1 MRLRPYAPLVLVLVA
16 TVLAACAGTGAG
28 PTDGLAPVPI
38 TDFKMVAGKWE
49 GVVSGLSAKRDDGDW
64 AEMTISPDGT
74 YDFGIYRTIGVFGG
88 RGTFTLSDGKLQ
100 MRGDRG
106 SATYALYQGGGKR
119 VLQAQATLSDGRP
132 LTAKLTPEKAR

>member
-16 TVLAACAGTGAG
+16 TVLAACATGAG

-49 GVVSGLSAKRDDGDW
+49 GLVSGLSAKRDDGDW

>member
-1 MRLRPYAPLVLVLVA
+1 MRFRPYAPLVIVLVA
-16 TVLAACAGTGAG
+16 TVLAACAGTGGG
-28 PTDGLAPVPI
+28 PTAELAPVPI

-49 GVVSGLSAKRDDGDW
+49 GTVLGLSAKRDDGDW
-64 AEMTISPDGT
+64 AEMTISPDGA

-119 VLQAQATLSDGRP
+119 VLQVQATLSDGRP
-132 LTAKLTPEKAR
+132 LTAKLTAK

>member
-16 TVLAACAGTGAG
+16 TVLAACATGGG

-49 GVVSGLSAKRDDGDW
+49 GLVSGLSAKRDDGDW

-132 LTAKLTPEKAR
+132 LTAKLTPEKVR

>member
-16 TVLAACAGTGAG
+16 TLLAACAGTGTG
-28 PTDGLAPVPI
+28 PTEALAPVPI
-38 TDFKMVAGKWE
+38 TDFRMVAGKWE
-49 GVVSGLSAKRDDGDW
+49 GTVSGLSAKRDDGDW

-100 MRGDRG
+100 MRGERG

-119 VLQAQATLSDGRP
+119 VLQVQATLSDGRP
-132 LTAKLTPEKAR
+132 LTAKLTAK

>member
-16 TVLAACAGTGAG
+16 TVLAACATGG
-28 PTDGLAPVPI
+28 VAPVPI

-49 GVVSGLSAKRDDGDW
+49 GLVSGLSAKRDDGDW

-132 LTAKLTPEKAR
+132 LTAKLTPEKVR

>member
-16 TVLAACAGTGAG
+16 TVPAACAGTGAG

-49 GVVSGLSAKRDDGDW
+49 GLVSGLSAKRDDGDW

-132 LTAKLTPEKAR
+132 LTAKLTPEKVR

>member
-1 MRLRPYAPLVLVLVA
+1 MRKRPYAPLVLVLVA
-16 TVLAACAGTGAG
+16 TVLAACAGTGTG
-28 PTDGLAPVPI
+28 PADALAPVPI

-49 GVVSGLSAKRDDGDW
+49 GLVTGLSARRDDGDW

-74 YDFGIYRTIGVFGG
+74 YDFGVYRTIGVFGG

-106 SATYALYQGGGKR
+106 SATYALYQGGGGKR
-119 VLQAQATLSDGRP
+119 VLQAQAMLSDGRP
-132 LTAKLTPEKAR
+132 LTAKLTAK

>member
-16 TVLAACAGTGAG
+16 TVLAGCAGTGAG

-38 TDFKMVAGKWE
+38 TDFKMVAGKWD
-49 GVVSGLSAKRDDGDW
+49 GLVSGLSAKRDDGDW

-74 YDFGIYRTIGVFGG
+74 YDFGVYRTIGVFGG

-119 VLQAQATLSDGRP
+119 VLQVQAMLSDGRP
-132 LTAKLTPEKAR
+132 LTAKLTAKE

>member
-1 MRLRPYAPLVLVLVA
+1 MLAIAAVVPMIPSCTSGRPAPQHREVEMRLRPYAPLVLVLVA
-16 TVLAACAGTGAG
+16 TVPAACAGTGAG

-38 TDFKMVAGKWE
+38 TEFKMMAGRH
-49 GVVSGLSAKRDDGDW
+49 VRL
-64 AEMTISPDGT
+64 
-74 YDFGIYRTIGVFGG
+74 GIYRTIGVFGG

-119 VLQAQATLSDGRP
+119 VVQAQATLSDGRP
-132 LTAKLTPEKAR
+132 LTAKLTPEK

>member
-74 YDFGIYRTIGVFGG
+74 YDFGVYRTIGVFGG

-119 VLQAQATLSDGRP
+119 VLQVQATLSDGRP
-132 LTAKLTPEKAR
+132 LTAKLTPEK

>member
-38 TDFKMVAGKWE
+38 TDFKMVAGKWD
-49 GVVSGLSAKRDDGDW
+49 GLVSGLSAKRDDGDW

-74 YDFGIYRTIGVFGG
+74 YDFGVYRTIGVFGG

-119 VLQAQATLSDGRP
+119 VLQVQAMLSDGRP
-132 LTAKLTPEKAR
+132 LTAKLTAKE